1 MAFNY
6 IWVSFFVVAFAV
18 ALFRV
23 LCYFNHDLLL
33 EMGFSALAKFGNKE
47 VLQEMVQSTFN
58 MAETSVEITIYLM
71 GIMTLW
77 MGIMKVGEEGGAV
90 NVLTRMVS
98 PFFKRLF
105 PGVPANHP
113 AIGSMMMNFSANMLG
128 LDNAAT
134 PLGLKA
140 MDQLQTL
147 NEEGKGESASNAMI
161 MFIVLNT
168 SGLTLIPVSVMA
180 LRAQAGAANP
190 SDVFLP
196 ILLATYF
203 ASLGGLIAVSVK
215 QKISLLQP
223 VLLGW
228 LAGITAFVFGMMYLF
243 NNMPQYRVNTIS
255 SLFGNGVILTII
267 ILFFLMATRKK
278 VNVYNAFIDVAK
290 EGFQVAIK
298 VLPYLVAMLVA
309 IGLLRVS
316 GTLPGI
322 TYLLKQFFSA
332 FLSDT
337 RFVDALPTALMKP
350 LSGSGARGMMVDQMQ
365 TFGADGFVGR
375 LASIFQG
382 STETTFYTLAVY
394 FGAVNIKNTRYALGA
409 GLFADLCGIIASIF
423 IAYLFFG

>member
-6 IWVSFFVVAFAV
+6 IWVSFFVVAFLV

-105 PGVPANHP
+105 PGVPADHP

-203 ASLGGLIAVSVK
+203 ASLGGLIAVSIK

-228 LAGITAFVFGMMYLF
+228 LAAITAFVFGMMYLF

-267 ILFFLMATRKK
+267 ILFILMATRKK
-278 VNVYNAFIDVAK
+278 VNVYNAFIDGAK

-332 FLSDT
+332 FLTDT

>member
-6 IWVSFFVVAFAV
+6 IWVSFFVVAFLV

-203 ASLGGLIAVSVK
+203 ASLGGLIAVSIK

-228 LAGITAFVFGMMYLF
+228 LAAITAFVFGMMYLF
-243 NNMPQYRVNTIS
+243 NNMTQYRVNTIS
-255 SLFGNGVILTII
+255 SLFGNGVILAII
-267 ILFFLMATRKK
+267 ILFILMATRKK
-278 VNVYNAFIDVAK
+278 VNVYNAFIDGAK

-332 FLSDT
+332 FLTDT

-375 LASIFQG
+375 LASIF
-382 STETTFYTLAVY
+382 
-394 FGAVNIKNTRYALGA
+394 
-409 GLFADLCGIIASIF
+409 
-423 IAYLFFG
+423 

>member
-6 IWVSFFVVAFAV
+6 IWVSFFVVAFLV

-105 PGVPANHP
+105 PGVPADHP

-147 NEEGKGESASNAMI
+147 NEEGRGESASNAMI

-203 ASLGGLIAVSVK
+203 ASLGGLIAVSIK

-228 LAGITAFVFGMMYLF
+228 LAAITAFVFGMMYLF
-243 NNMPQYRVNTIS
+243 NNMTQYRVNTIS
-255 SLFGNGVILTII
+255 SLFGNGVILAII
-267 ILFFLMATRKK
+267 ILFILMATRKK
-278 VNVYNAFIDVAK
+278 VNVYNAFIDGAK

-332 FLSDT
+332 FLTDT